1 MGLQK
6 NIEAVNAEDAAVAQ
20 TAALAGGKDFDVS
33 PTSVKGIS
41 QGYDVAEFEDRTV
54 AAPYGEV
61 NGVAAVEH
69 RASGGYVYCV
79 HRGMGLCEVLSR

>member
-1 MGLQK
+1 MLEK

-20 TAALAGGKDFDVS
+20 TAALAGGEDFDVA

-41 QGYDVAEFEDRTV
+41 QGFEYRAV

-61 NGVAAVEH
+61 DGVAGV
-69 RASGGYVYCV
+69 
-79 HRGMGLCEVLSR
+79 